1 MTLLTADINACAE
14 VVQKGDPDRFLA
26 VMSIKPDQR
35 APLFV
40 LYAFNL
46 EIARAAWAS
55 QEPMVGQM
63 RLQFW
68 RDVLETA
75 ADDGPVRAHEVA
87 RPLTMLIR
95 ENGLDTEALDQMIT
109 ARWWDLNKEG
119 FDTPQAFPAHIE
131 ATAGNLMWLSAQAL
145 GAGEAD
151 RPLVQTW
158 GFAQGLAAWFQAV
171 PELEKRGCRPLFDG
185 RSDAI
190 SELARAALSDLKNT
204 KPPRASWTMALRT
217 AWQAEPL
224 LKLAAKEPQR
234 VADGALA
241 LSEFHKKRRL
251 FFKALTG
258 RP

>member
-1 MTLLTADINACAE
+1 
-14 VVQKGDPDRFLA
+14 
-26 VMSIKPDQR
+26 MSIKPDLR

-68 RDVLETA
+68 RDIVTQ
-75 ADDGPVRAHEVA
+75 ADENGSARYHEVG
-87 RPLTMLIR
+87 RPLAVLIR
-95 ENGLDTEALDQMIT
+95 EKRLDTEALDQMIT
-109 ARWWDLNKEG
+109 ARWWDLNKDG
-119 FDTPQAFPAHIE
+119 FDAPEAFRAQIE

-145 GAGEAD
+145 GAGETD
-151 RPLVQTW
+151 RSLAQTW

-171 PELEKRGCRPLFDG
+171 PELEKRGCRPLYDG
-185 RSDAI
+185 RPAAI
-190 SELARAALSDLKNT
+190 SGLARAALSDLRNT
-204 KPPRASWTMALRT
+204 KPPRAPWTMVLRT

>member
-1 MTLLTADINACAE
+1 MTLLPADINACAE
-14 VVQKGDPDRFLA
+14 LVQKGDPDRFLA
-26 VMSIKPDQR
+26 AMSVKPDQR

-46 EIARAAWAS
+46 EVARAAWAS

-68 RDVLETA
+68 RDIVA
-75 ADDGPVRAHEVA
+75 QADENGSARYHEVG
-87 RPLTMLIR
+87 RPLAVLIR
-95 ENGLDTEALDQMIT
+95 QKHLDTDALDQMIA
-109 ARWWDLNKEG
+109 ARWWDLNKDG
-119 FDTPQAFPAHIE
+119 FDTPNAFRTHIM

-151 RPLVQTW
+151 CTLAQTW
-158 GFAQGLAAWFQAV
+158 GYAQGLAAWFQAV
-171 PELEKRGCRPLFDG
+171 PELEKRGCRPLYDG
-185 RSDAI
+185 RRAAI
-190 SELARAALSDLKNT
+190 AELALEALNDLKAA
-204 KPPRASWTMALRT
+204 KPPRASWTMALRA

-224 LKLAAKEPQR
+224 LKLAAREPQR
-234 VADGALA
+234 VAEGTLA

-251 FFKALTG
+251 FIKTLTA